1 MTDYLFITG
10 MSGAGRSSAAA
21 VLEDLGWFVID
32 NIPVALISK
41 VVDLASRNDDA
52 NRVAFVIGRF
62 GGETPEDVANEI
74 RALRQHGDNA
84 RVLFLE
90 STDEALIT
98 RFESTRRRHPVSDE
112 SVGTAIARERKL
124 LLVLRDLSDIVLD
137 TSNLNI
143 HDLKRRLTE
152 LFSVNTVAGRLTIT
166 VVSFGFSYGT
176 PRDVDLLFDCRF
188 LPNPHWITELRP
200 HTGLE
205 EPVRDYVLGQP
216 DTQEFLTKLTS
227 LFSFLVPAYENEGKS
242 YLTVALGCTGGRH
255 RSVVLAEELSRY
267 FGKIGL
273 QPKVVHRDVEK

>member
-32 NIPVALISK
+32 NMPSALISK
-41 VVDLASRNDDA
+41 VADLAGRNSGA
-52 NRVAFVIGRF
+52 HKVAFIIGRF
-62 GGETPEDVANEI
+62 GSETPQDVANEI
-74 RALRQHGDNA
+74 TMLRQHGDNA
-84 RVLFLE
+84 QVLFLE
-90 STDEALIT
+90 ATDEALIN

-112 SVGTAIARERKL
+112 SVSTAIAMERNL
-124 LLVLRDLSDIVLD
+124 LLALRELSNIVLD

-152 LFSVNTVAGRLTIT
+152 LFSTSFIAAKLTIT

-188 LPNPHWITELRP
+188 LPNPHWIPELRA

-205 EPVRDYVLGQP
+205 SPVRDFVLGQS
-216 DTQEFLTKLTS
+216 DTKEFLEKLTA
-227 LFSFLVPAYENEGKS
+227 LFGFLIPAYEHEGKS
-242 YLTVALGCTGGRH
+242 YLTVALGCTGGKH
-255 RSVVLAEELSRY
+255 RSVVLAEELSSY
-267 FGKIGL
+267 FSKMGL
-273 QPKVVHRDVEK
+273 QPKTVHRDVGR